1 MKDGGVGDVGQL
13 GEVPHNVVECV
24 ARRPHLHQVASL
36 LGGQVRPLPAH
47 GGDRGSAMSGG
58 LKAAYS
64 MSSGSCAWLEV
75 TVGRPRVRLR
85 DLTTSLET
93 PPVVRSSTS
102 EGGVPESSIES
113 RAAHTGGSVMQG
125 WLL

>member
-1 MKDGGVGDVGQL
+1 
-13 GEVPHNVVECV
+13 
-24 ARRPHLHQVASL
+24 
-36 LGGQVRPLPAH
+36 
-47 GGDRGSAMSGG
+47 MSGV
-58 LKAAYS
+58 LETAYS

-113 RAAHTGGSVMQG
+113 RAAHTGVSVKQG
-125 WLL
+125 WLT